1 MPTRRALGEQTAPM
15 LFLNGVHFVGVPDA
29 RLVPRSTATA
39 SDRSAA
45 HGVLDAML
53 AAADLRGKLARFF
66 ATRPEVVVAYL
77 YGSHAEGRAHRE
89 SDIDVAVLLD
99 RTRCPSADDRFRVR
113 IDLGA
118 ELIAAL
124 HFNDI
129 DLVVLNDAP
138 PLFARHV
145 VCSGT
150 VVHCANPDA
159 EHAYRRDVQLRAAD
173 LAPFIERGRR
183 RLADWLAR

>member
-1 MPTRRALGEQTAPM
+1 MSAP
-15 LFLNGVHFVGVPDA
+15 
-29 RLVPRSTATA
+29 
-39 SDRSAA
+39 
-45 HGVLDAML
+45 
-53 AAADLRGKLARFF
+53 ADLHQRLARFF

-89 SDIDVAVLLD
+89 SDIDIAVLLD
-99 RTRCPSADDRFRVR
+99 RARCPTAGDRFQAR
-113 IDLGA
+113 IDLGTG
-118 ELIAAL
+118 LIAAL

-150 VVHCANPDA
+150 IVHCADPAA
-159 EHAYRRDVQLRAAD
+159 EHAYRRDILLRAAD

-183 RLADWLAR
+183 RLAEGLAR